1 MKENVAEIE
10 MLDLGAE
17 EWEEIEK
24 CQTANRYDFPAVS
37 IGKNVIYFNSKTIPF
52 TKDAK
57 CVKYKMSTDYILIE
71 FLRTTADKA
80 AFALYWDK
88 NKGETYGLRSVFPA
102 NMKCRAVREG
112 TYKLYRSGNRFA
124 IKRWESLED

>member
-1 MKENVAEIE
+1 MKENIAEIE
-10 MLDLGAE
+10 MLDLDAE

-24 CQTANRYDFPAVS
+24 CQTANRYDLPAVS
-37 IGKNVIYFNSKTIPF
+37 IGKNVIYFNAKTIPLA
-52 TKDAK
+52 KDAK

-71 FLRTTADKA
+71 FLRNEERD

-88 NKGETYGLRSVFPA
+88 NKAEIYGLRSVFPA

-112 TYKLYRSGNRFA
+112 AYKLYRSGNRFA
-124 IKRWESLED
+124 IKRWESLEG